1 MTGGKGLEKGLLRDV
16 INRRPLRAD
25 WNYLVNYLREKLES
39 VLLFPNINRLAEKS
53 ETSPEFFWDVMLKL
67 LLQQMTE
74 NVLKLIKDRLFI
86 HSVHLDVQNLKYL

>member
-53 ETSPEFFWDVMLKL
+53 ETSPEFFWYVMLKL
-67 LLQQMTE
+67 GLQQMTE
-74 NVLKLIKDRLFI
+74 NVLKLIKYRLFI